1 MTDHETGTPQPERE
15 ASVTLR
21 PGLRETD
28 ASLMDPANQ
37 SLAEA
42 LRLTFRILQLIM
54 IGLVAAYFL
63 TGFQSIQAN
72 ERGVALLFGRVVAS
86 ELPPGF
92 RFAAPYPIGEL
103 VRVNTGVNA
112 QPLNRE
118 FWPYTEAGREETTPI
133 DRLRGLANINPVED
147 GSLITADGNLAH
159 TQWEIQY
166 RRADPSAYLR
176 NVYTQNEM
184 ELVRGA
190 VMRGI
195 VQAVAEATITGLLT
209 QSGEGEGSVETRARA
224 IAQQTLDALDAGIEI
239 DRLALKR
246 KIPPV
251 YLRDRFANVQAAE
264 SKKGAVQETAQR
276 AANQLLNETA
286 GRAALPIIAAI
297 DEYEAAL
304 AQGDGAAADAA
315 LATVNRLLDGEAPAD
330 HAGEALLSGEV
341 SRIMAEARQYRSS
354 VVSRSRAE
362 LSLYKAKLAQ
372 YRTNPAVMV
381 HSEWANAV
389 RAFYQ
394 NDGLQTILNPIGVG
408 HLEIV
413 INQDPFAMQ
422 ERERARRLQLNREA
436 QQQRMEEQRRAR
448 FRTDEGLTV
457 TPD

>member
-1 MTDHETGTPQPERE
+1 MSEHESGAAQQERQ

-21 PGLRETD
+21 AVSGQSD

-54 IGLVAAYFL
+54 LGLVAAYFL

-118 FWPYTEAGREETTPI
+118 YWPYTEMGREETTPI
-133 DRLRGLANINPVED
+133 DRLRGLANISPVED

-159 TQWEIQY
+159 AQWEVQY
-166 RRADPSAYLR
+166 RRANPTAYLR
-176 NVYTQNEM
+176 NVYTQNEV

-195 VQAVAEATITGLLT
+195 VQAVAEVTITGLLT
-209 QSGEGEGSVETRARA
+209 QSGEGDGSVETRART
-224 IAQQTLDALDAGIEI
+224 IAQQALDLLDTGIEI
-239 DRLALKR
+239 ERLALKR

-251 YLRDRFANVQAAE
+251 FLRHHFANVQAAE
-264 SKKGAVQETAQR
+264 SKKGAASETAQR
-276 AANQLLNETA
+276 EANQLLNETA
-286 GRAALPIIAAI
+286 GRAATSIISAI

-304 AQGDGAAADAA
+304 ALGDNAAADTA
-315 LATVNRLLDGEAPAD
+315 LARITRLLDGEAPPD
-330 HAGEALLSGEV
+330 HTGEALLSGEV
-341 SRIMAEARQYRSS
+341 SRIISEARQYRSS

-394 NDGLQTILNPIGVG
+394 NDGLQTILSPRGLG
-408 HLEIV
+408 HLEVV

-422 ERERARRLQLNREA
+422 ERERAERLQRNIEA
-436 QQQRMEEQRRAR
+436 MRQRQEEQRRER
-448 FRTDEGLTV
+448 FRTHEGLAA
-457 TPD
+457 TPE